1 MAELVAK
8 GINPKEKK
16 NYNEQDNSARAKPK
30 IFKECALEWVKERAT
45 NNFWKN
51 NAKGESDTLSRLV
64 NHAFP
69 VIGQIEIENIQPE
82 HIRDLLLPIWGRS
95 PKNNA
100 KGESD
105 TLSRLV
111 NHAFPVIGQIEIE
124 NIQPEHIRDL
134 LLPIWGRSPS
144 TSSKVLADVRAILR
158 WTIALR
164 LRENRENP
172 ADLNGA
178 LGVLMEPYSKNRK
191 TQDNHSSL
199 DFHEIPAFVKDIK
212 ALRSRT
218 SEMLLFSILLAA
230 RSKAVRNAKWEDI
243 DIENK
248 IWHIPPEDDKVK
260 DEKRSRHIYLN
271 DAAVSLLKE
280 VIRFP
285 ESPYVFCSPHGGTYT
300 DMAMNQVI
308 RKAHARKKIV
318 DGIGW
323 IDKEK
328 TKRMGKECIATQ
340 HGTARSCFQTW
351 AKDDVLGN
359 NKTFDQDAVDL
370 NLLHERNDPYKG
382 AYDRSKMEQE
392 RRKIMEEWGKYCL
405 SLVQH

>member
-1 MAELVAK
+1 M
-8 GINPKEKK
+8 
-16 NYNEQDNSARAKPK
+16 
-30 IFKECALEWVKERAT
+30 
-45 NNFWKN
+45 
-51 NAKGESDTLSRLV
+51 
-64 NHAFP
+64 
-69 VIGQIEIENIQPE
+69 
-82 HIRDLLLPIWGRS
+82 
-95 PKNNA
+95 
-100 KGESD
+100 
-105 TLSRLV
+105 
-111 NHAFPVIGQIEIE
+111 
-124 NIQPEHIRDL
+124 
-134 LLPIWGRSPS
+134 
-144 TSSKVLADVRAILR
+144 RAILR

-212 ALRSRT
+212 ALRSRI

-230 RSKAVRNAKWEDI
+230 RSKAVRNTKWEDI

-300 DMAMNQVI
+300 
-308 RKAHARKKIV
+308 
-318 DGIGW
+318 
-323 IDKEK
+323 
-328 TKRMGKECIATQ
+328 
-340 HGTARSCFQTW
+340 
-351 AKDDVLGN
+351 
-359 NKTFDQDAVDL
+359 
-370 NLLHERNDPYKG
+370 
-382 AYDRSKMEQE
+382 
-392 RRKIMEEWGKYCL
+392 
-405 SLVQH
+405 

>member
-1 MAELVAK
+1 M
-8 GINPKEKK
+8 
-16 NYNEQDNSARAKPK
+16 
-30 IFKECALEWVKERAT
+30 
-45 NNFWKN
+45 
-51 NAKGESDTLSRLV
+51 
-64 NHAFP
+64 
-69 VIGQIEIENIQPE
+69 
-82 HIRDLLLPIWGRS
+82 
-95 PKNNA
+95 
-100 KGESD
+100 
-105 TLSRLV
+105 V

-318 DGIGW
+318 DGFGW

-328 TKRMGKECIATQ
+328 TKRMGKECIAICPPVPYNRQ
-340 HGTARSCFQTW
+340 ENSGGSDRDEVQRSAQQNLRSRCFY
-351 AKDDVLGN
+351 
-359 NKTFDQDAVDL
+359 FRFS
-370 NLLHERNDPYKG
+370 LLTGIFTGHFFWP
-382 AYDRSKMEQE
+382 
-392 RRKIMEEWGKYCL
+392 L
-405 SLVQH
+405 STLPSAINIT

>member
-1 MAELVAK
+1 M
-8 GINPKEKK
+8 
-16 NYNEQDNSARAKPK
+16 
-30 IFKECALEWVKERAT
+30 
-45 NNFWKN
+45 
-51 NAKGESDTLSRLV
+51 
-64 NHAFP
+64 
-69 VIGQIEIENIQPE
+69 
-82 HIRDLLLPIWGRS
+82 
-95 PKNNA
+95 
-100 KGESD
+100 
-105 TLSRLV
+105 V

-212 ALRSRT
+212 ALRSRI

-248 IWHIPPEDDKVK
+248 IWHIPAGGRIKTKMKNVP
-260 DEKRSRHIYLN
+260 
-271 DAAVSLLKE
+271 
-280 VIRFP
+280 
-285 ESPYVFCSPHGGTYT
+285 GTY
-300 DMAMNQVI
+300 I
-308 RKAHARKKIV
+308 
-318 DGIGW
+318 
-323 IDKEK
+323 
-328 TKRMGKECIATQ
+328 
-340 HGTARSCFQTW
+340 
-351 AKDDVLGN
+351 
-359 NKTFDQDAVDL
+359 
-370 NLLHERNDPYKG
+370 
-382 AYDRSKMEQE
+382 
-392 RRKIMEEWGKYCL
+392 
-405 SLVQH
+405 